1 MKNIAPAFVVA
12 LALIGGASV
21 SHKLTVSEQS
31 SSAVVAAK
39 ATAFPIPTC
48 PPDDPNACGMGGPP
62 SASAG
67 TSANQ

>member
-21 SHKLTVSEQS
+21 SRKLMVPEQS
-31 SSAVVAAK
+31 STVVAAK

-62 SASAG
+62 SVSTG
-67 TSANQ
+67 SSAN